1 MRTSRRGTSDA
12 GGILSY
18 DDFAGTNDLTMGIPG
33 RPSVGAAVRR
43 RKAVWLVAAVVGLAL
58 GIGLFKVMPPP
69 YKAVATDSIALIEGV
84 LPTDE
89 VLTEVALAQSR
100 TVAEIAMHRLGL
112 PEDPKSVQAFM
123 GRETV
128 TAQTDQI
135 IAFTVKA
142 SSADDAV
149 ARARALAKAYLI
161 VRAQRLDVSRLNT
174 VKALNATIATD
185 KKRLAALDTKI
196 TNVQS
201 QPTSVQ
207 QQTKLASLQA
217 EKSQQA
223 TALIALQK
231 AARSYAL
238 HSGISN
244 QKVVNGSGPL
254 DPAQATPRSKIKY
267 PVLYAVGGLLAGLAI
282 GIGWVIV
289 SALASTR
296 PRRRYDIARALGAPV
311 RLSVGRIRV
320 SRRSARRAPESAG
333 GRGVQQIAR
342 YLRGAVPQ
350 DQSRTSLAVVAA
362 DDTVVPALAIVS
374 LALSWVRDGKRVILG
389 DLTAGAEAGRLLGCA
404 EPGLHRHVAGQRLL
418 TVAIPED
425 ESAPPTGPIRRGSGA
440 VLPQSVDPELEH
452 AYHAAD
458 VLVTL
463 VAIDPGFG
471 ADHLRTWARNAVV
484 ILTAGN
490 PSATKVR
497 TLAELIRLSG
507 TAITSA
513 VVIGADSTD
522 DSLGV
527 LTGWDDADEQAS
539 RGEER
544 PRRDARL
551 AQRNGSAGRSQAR
564 PEPTARPEQ
573 TEHAQAR
580 QEPRTESRGDART
593 VTARPEAR
601 AEARSE
607 GRPEPRPEARPEQR
621 PEVRHEARTQPR
633 RVVDLRKES
642 FEQPESSRPE
652 DPTKP
657 ERARPVN
664 SPGPETMPYAEEN
677 VIGSEPSSSWRG

>member
-1 MRTSRRGTSDA
+1 
-12 GGILSY
+12 
-18 DDFAGTNDLTMGIPG
+18 MGIPG
-33 RPSVGAAVRR
+33 RPSVGAALRR
-43 RKAVWLVAAVVGLAL
+43 RKAVWLVAAVVGLVL

-100 TVAEIAMHRLGL
+100 TVAETAMHRLGL
-112 PEDPKSVQAFM
+112 PEDPKSVQGFM

-142 SSADDAV
+142 SSANDAV

-161 VRAQRLDVSRLNT
+161 VRAQRLDVSRLDT
-174 VKALNATIATD
+174 VKALNAAVATD
-185 KKRLAALDTKI
+185 KKRLAALDKKI
-196 TNVQS
+196 TSVQS

-223 TALIALQK
+223 TALTALQK
-231 AARSYAL
+231 AARGYAL

-244 QKVVNGSGPL
+244 QKVVTGSGTL
-254 DPAQATPRSKIKY
+254 DSAQATPRSKIKY
-267 PVLYAVGGLLAGLAI
+267 PVLYAVGGLIAGLAI
-282 GIGWVIV
+282 GMGWVIV

-342 YLRGAVPQ
+342 YLHGALPQ

-362 DDTVVPALAIVS
+362 DETVVPALSIVS
-374 LALSWVRDGKRVILG
+374 LALSLVREGKRVILA
-389 DLTAGAEAGRLLGCA
+389 DLTGGAEAGRLLGCA
-404 EPGLHRHVAGQRLL
+404 EPGLHRHVAGQRQL

-425 ESAPPTGPIRRGSGA
+425 ESAPPTGPIRRGSGV
-440 VLPQSVDPELEH
+440 VLPQSGDPELEH

-458 VLVTL
+458 VLLTL

-484 ILTAGN
+484 ILTAGE

-522 DSLGV
+522 ESLGV
-527 LTGWDDADEQAS
+527 LTGWDDTDEQAS

-544 PRRDARL
+544 ARRDARL
-551 AQRNGSAGRSQAR
+551 AQRNGSAARSQAR
-564 PEPTARPEQ
+564 PQQTARPEQ
-573 TEHAQAR
+573 TERAQAR
-580 QEPRTESRGDART
+580 QEPRPESRGDART

-607 GRPEPRPEARPEQR
+607 GRPEPRPDARPEPRPEAR

-633 RVVDLRKES
+633 RVVDLRKEG
-642 FEQPESSRPE
+642 FEQTESSRPEE

-664 SPGPETMPYAEEN
+664 TPGPETMPYAEEN
-677 VIGSEPSSSWRG
+677 VIGSEHSSSWRG